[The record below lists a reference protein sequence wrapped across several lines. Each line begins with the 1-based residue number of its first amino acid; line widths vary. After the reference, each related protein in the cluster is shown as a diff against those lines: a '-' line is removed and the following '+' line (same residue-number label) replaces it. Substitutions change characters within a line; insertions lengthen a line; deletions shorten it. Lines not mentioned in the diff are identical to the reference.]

1 MPEDKRVF
9 LLLGARLANT
19 EHARAAPLKF
29 RRFIKML
36 FLVLVVMLINI
47 GGTWLTHQI
56 EFQLFPRHDSMLQF
70 IVFGATLLYILL
82 MATPFMPGIEIGL
95 ALMILLGS
103 KGALLIYLS
112 TVLALSISFIIGRG
126 TSPHLIKQMLNWFHL
141 YRAGA
146 LVAQLEPLDQH
157 QRLKLLYEKAPS
169 KLVPFLLK
177 HRYLAIVAILNLPGN
192 ALIGGGGGIGVIA
205 GMSKIFPFYAFILV
219 VAIATA
225 PIPLLFFFE
234 VI

>member
-1 MPEDKRVF
+1 
-9 LLLGARLANT
+9 LADT
-19 EHARAAPLKF
+19 DHARAAAVKY
-29 RRFIKML
+29 RRLAKLL
-36 FLVLVVMLINI
+36 FFVLVVLSVNF

-70 IVFGATLLYILL
+70 MVLGATLLYILL
-82 MATPFMPGIEIGL
+82 MVIPFMPGIEIGL

-112 TVLALSISFIIGRG
+112 TVLALSISFAIGRM
-126 TSPHLIKQMLNWFHL
+126 TPPQLIKRLLNWFHL
-141 YRAGA
+141 YKASA
-146 LVAQLEPLDQH
+146 LVTQLEPLDQQ

-177 HRYLAIVAILNLPGN
+177 HRNLAIVAILNLPGN

-205 GMSKIFPFYAFILV
+205 GMSQIFPYYAFIPI

-225 PIPLLFFFE
+225 PVPLLFFFE

>member
-1 MPEDKRVF
+1 MAD
-9 LLLGARLANT
+9 T
-19 EHARAAPLKF
+19 DHARAAAVKY
-29 RRFIKML
+29 RRLAKLL
-36 FLVLVVMLINI
+36 FFVLVVLSVNF

-70 IVFGATLLYILL
+70 MVLGATLLYILL
-82 MATPFMPGIEIGL
+82 MVIPFMPGIEIGL

-112 TVLALSISFIIGRG
+112 TVLALSISFAIGRM
-126 TSPHLIKQMLNWFHL
+126 TPPQLIKRLLNWFHL
-141 YRAGA
+141 YKASA
-146 LVAQLEPLDQH
+146 LVTQLEPLDQQ

-169 KLVPFLLK
+169 KLIPFLLK
-177 HRYLAIVAILNLPGN
+177 HRNLAIVAILNLPGN

-205 GMSKIFPFYAFILV
+205 GMSQIFPYYAFIAI
-219 VAIATA
+219 VAVATA
-225 PIPLLFFFE
+225 PVPLLFFFE

>member
-1 MPEDKRVF
+1 
-9 LLLGARLANT
+9 
-19 EHARAAPLKF
+19 
-29 RRFIKML
+29 ML
-36 FLVLVVMLINI
+36 SINF
-47 GGTWLTHQI
+47 GGTWLIQQI
-56 EFQLFPRHDSMLQF
+56 EFQLFPRHESMLQF

-82 MATPFMPGIEIGL
+82 MALPFMPGIEIGL
-95 ALMILLGS
+95 AVMILLGS

-112 TVLALSISFIIGRG
+112 TVLALSISFVIGRM
-126 TSPHLIKQMLNWFHL
+126 TPPHLIRQLLDWFHL
-141 YRAGA
+141 YKASA
-146 LVAQLEPLDQH
+146 LIAQLEPLDQQ

-205 GMSKIFPFYAFILV
+205 GMSKIFPFYAFISV
-219 VAIATA
+219 VAVATA
-225 PIPLLFFFE
+225 PVPLFFFFE

>member
-1 MPEDKRVF
+1 
-9 LLLGARLANT
+9 LIL
-19 EHARAAPLKF
+19 
-29 RRFIKML
+29 I
-36 FLVLVVMLINI
+36 LVVVSINI

-70 IVFGATLLYILL
+70 MVLGATLLYVLL
-82 MATPFMPGIEIGL
+82 MAIPFMPGIEIGL

-112 TVLALSISFIIGRG
+112 TVLALSISFIIGRR
-126 TSPHLIKQMLNWFHL
+126 TPPNLIIPLLDWLHL

-146 LVAQLEPLDQH
+146 LVSQLEPLDQQ
-157 QRLKLLYEKAPS
+157 QRLKLLYGKAPS

-205 GMSKIFPFYAFILV
+205 GMSKIFPFYIFILV
-219 VAIATA
+219 VAVATA

>member
-1 MPEDKRVF
+1 LDNKDHARTAPLKSRRLVKF
-9 LLLGARLANT
+9 LLL
-19 EHARAAPLKF
+19 
-29 RRFIKML
+29 I
-36 FLVLVVMLINI
+36 LVVVSINI

-70 IVFGATLLYILL
+70 MVLGATLLYVLL
-82 MATPFMPGIEIGL
+82 MAIPFMPGIEIGL

-112 TVLALSISFIIGRG
+112 TMLALSISFIIGRR
-126 TSPHLIKQMLNWFHL
+126 TPPNLIIPLLDWFHL

-146 LVAQLEPLDQH
+146 LVSQLEPLDQQ
-157 QRLKLLYEKAPS
+157 QRLKLLYEKAPTR
-169 KLVPFLLK
+169 LVPFLLK

-205 GMSKIFPFYAFILV
+205 GMSKIFPFYVFILI
-219 VAIATA
+219 VAFATA